1 MRRIVLLLVLAL
13 AVASCG
19 SDAEPVD
26 SSGSDPTSTTL
37 VAAPTTEATGGP
49 APTTE
54 PTAPPST
61 TEPEPSTPAAFPGA
75 EWSRPTLEESG
86 VTQAGI
92 DALTDFAT
100 DTGSGCIAVVHGGEL
115 VVEIYDP
122 EWDSSTDL
130 ENFSATKSV
139 SATLVGIAQ
148 DLGFLDI
155 DELASDYLT
164 EWVGTDSESITIRN
178 LLSNDS
184 GRFWDFNTDYIEMVT
199 SEDRSAFAIGLE
211 QQFEPGTHWEYN
223 NSAIQTLEEVL
234 QRATG
239 QEVADFAEEHLFGP
253 LGMDVD
259 YQLDVSGN
267 TPTFMGLQAG
277 CVDMARF
284 GWLARHDGTWGDT
297 QVVSA
302 DYMDEATRA
311 SQDLNPDYG
320 FLWWLNEDGSW
331 SGLPDDAF
339 AALGLGDQVTLVMP
353 SLDLVAVRVGDRRGT
368 ADYGGSFVQD
378 LGELAIEAVTNS

>member
-1 MRRIVLLLVLAL
+1 MRRITVVLVIAL
-13 AVASCG
+13 IVASCG
-19 SDAEPVD
+19 SDGDPDD

-37 VAAPTTEATGGP
+37 VAAPTTEAP
-49 APTTE
+49 APTTD
-54 PTAPPST
+54 PAAPPST
-61 TEPEPSTPAAFPGA
+61 TEPPTPAVFPGA

-86 VTQAGI
+86 VTQAGV

-122 EWDSSTDL
+122 AWDSSTDL

-155 DELASDYLT
+155 EERASNYLT

-184 GRFWDFNTDYIEMVT
+184 GRFWEFDTDYVQMVL

-239 QEVADFAEEHLFGP
+239 QEVADFAQEHLFGP
-253 LGMDVD
+253 IGMDVD
-259 YQLDVSGN
+259 YQLDPSGN

-284 GWLARHDGTWGDT
+284 GWLARHDGTWGDA

-320 FLWWLNEDGSW
+320 FLWWLNEAGSW

-353 SLDLVAVRVGDRRGT
+353 SLDIVAVRVGDRRGT
-368 ADYGGSFVQD
+368 ADYEGNFVQD
-378 LGELAIEAVTNS
+378 LGVLAIEALADA